1 MKKLIIFGLLMIIAL
16 LVMTSSAYAISQ
28 TDAEQ
33 IALKYRYDD
42 ENLKVY
48 GPYTYELSSYY
59 MADFYPINDDGLTN
73 GVLIINAET
82 GEFLKDRE
90 TAKKIALTHFIV
102 ENNDVYID
110 NHAGLAEVYSREE
123 KIQRESTKTIEN
135 ASELMKNQSFGTM
148 IEAVKKT
155 ADAYASLNETITKI
169 DALENKIKNGNKSYE
184 NALEIRRLNDEY
196 ISLLEGLVEMDDEY
210 KAHLIRY
217 YDELGHTPGYNS
229 DRYSWDNSKESHL
242 KSHDAVIND
251 RRNELELEKENKDIC
266 DSYISFA
273 VDPENQRISDEQ
285 VPGFGILLAV
295 CAILIG
301 GVLIQKRRK

>member
-1 MKKLIIFGLLMIIAL
+1 MTIAL
-16 LVMTSSAYAISQ
+16 LVMTSCAYAISQ

-59 MADFYPINDDGLTN
+59 MADFYPINDGGLTN

-90 TAKKIALTHFIV
+90 TAKKIALTYFIV
-102 ENNDVYID
+102 KNNDVYID

-123 KIQRESTKTIEN
+123 KTQRESIKTIEN

-148 IEAVKKT
+148 IETVKKT
-155 ADAYASLNETITKI
+155 ADAYANLNETITKI
-169 DALENKIKNGNKSYE
+169 NALENKIKNGNKSYE

-196 ISLLEGLVEMDDEY
+196 ISLLEDLIETDDEY

-242 KSHDAVIND
+242 KSYDAVIND
-251 RRNELELEKENKDIC
+251 RRDELKLEKENKDIC
-266 DSYISFA
+266 DTYISFA
-273 VDPENQRISDEQ
+273 VDPENQRISLEDEQ
-285 VPGFGILLAV
+285 VPGFGMLFAV
-295 CAILIG
+295 CAVLIG
-301 GVLIQKRRK
+301 GVLIKRRK